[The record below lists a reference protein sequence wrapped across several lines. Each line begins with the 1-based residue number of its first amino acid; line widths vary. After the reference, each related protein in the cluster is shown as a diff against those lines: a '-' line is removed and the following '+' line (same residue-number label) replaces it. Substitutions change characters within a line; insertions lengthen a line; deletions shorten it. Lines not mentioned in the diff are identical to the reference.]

1 MMNSMNVS
9 FWMEKVGHG
18 LVNAV
23 LLAALPTAAV
33 AILVQA
39 F

>member
-1 MMNSMNVS
+1 MHALNASD
-9 FWMEKVGHG
+9 WLEKVGHAF
-18 LVNAV
+18 VNAC